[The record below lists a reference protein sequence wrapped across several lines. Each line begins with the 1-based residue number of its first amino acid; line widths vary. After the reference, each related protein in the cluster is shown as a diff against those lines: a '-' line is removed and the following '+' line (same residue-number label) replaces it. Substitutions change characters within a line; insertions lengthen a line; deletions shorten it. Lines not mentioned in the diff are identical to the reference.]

1 MVARARL
8 REGAAAWPEPHGD
21 GRVQV
26 PPTQHDAASESK
38 GFMSRVDER
47 TRRERL
53 GNAQV
58 VVPRA
63 ALALLL
69 CLTAAVTRGD
79 AGGDLL
85 RQSCGDCHCD
95 GAEEGGVAL
104 DRLLEH
110 LGTPAAESDVA
121 AWATVVRNVR
131 AGIMPPADAPQPTA
145 DEKAALLQYVETDV
159 LGIDAAHPDPG
170 QVVLRRLNRVEY
182 ANTVRDLT
190 GVDIDVTYELPPDDT
205 GYGFDTI
212 GAVLSISPLLL
223 EKYVGV
229 ASRVAE
235 QIVDEARSRDGE
247 GYRELYQR
255 LFPLGP
261 PPGDEVEAERHL
273 RETLRTLADRGYRR
287 PVDDATLGRLVTV
300 AKSAGGDGTPFEHR
314 IAAAA
319 AAVIASPRFL
329 FRIEDVADTGG
340 DDLGPQAQPIDDYS
354 LASRLSYFL
363 WSTMPDAELFTLA
376 REGRLRAELDG
387 QIDRMIADERSNAFV
402 ENFVGQWLQTRDV
415 ETLPFD
421 LNAVVV
427 FNSDEGDDRR
437 RRGGADRF
445 FNYHLRQAMK
455 RETEMLFAHLL
466 REGLPATDLI
476 VGKSTF
482 LNDRLARFYGV
493 PDIEGESMQL
503 VDLPEG
509 SHRGGLLTQASFLMV
524 TSNPSRTSPVKR
536 GLFILTNLLGTPPP
550 PPPADVPTL
559 EEVAA
564 GVGEDASMREL
575 MELHRKD
582 ALCASCHARMDPLG
596 LALEQYNAIG
606 QWRGEQADSIDT
618 AGTLITGES
627 FANVQELAETI
638 AGPRK
643 TDFHRCLSEK
653 VMTYALGRGVEYF
666 DAPAVDKI
674 VDQADAGGSLTDI
687 VRGVVTSVP
696 FQYRRP

>member
-1 MVARARL
+1 MAMAHATPCV
-8 REGAAAWPEPHGD
+8 
-21 GRVQV
+21 
-26 PPTQHDAASESK
+26 
-38 GFMSRVDER
+38 
-47 TRRERL
+47 TRR
-53 GNAQV
+53 V
-58 VVPRA
+58 VGGL
-63 ALALLL
+63 LALLAFSVGAPVVSAEDVPAL
-69 CLTAAVTRGD
+69 VRE
-79 AGGDLL
+79 
-85 RQSCGDCHCD
+85 SCGGCHCD

-104 DRLLEH
+104 DGLLER
-110 LGTPAAESDVA
+110 LGGDLHEQDAS
-121 AWATVVRNVR
+121 AWAKVVKNVR
-131 AGIMPPADAPQPTA
+131 AGIMPPAEESQLEPSDR
-145 DEKAALLQYVETDV
+145 AALIGFVERDV
-159 LGIDAAHPDPG
+159 LGIDPAHPDPG
-170 QVVLRRLNRVEY
+170 AVVLRRLNRVEF

-190 GVDIDVTYELPPDDT
+190 GVDIDVTFELPPDDT

-229 ASRVAE
+229 ASRVAD
-235 QIVDEARSRDGE
+235 QIASEARSRDGE
-247 GYRELYQR
+247 GFREVYQR
-255 LFPLGP
+255 LFPLGSP
-261 PPGDEVEAERHL
+261 PADEVDAERHL
-273 RETLRTLADRGYRR
+273 IETLRTLADRGYRR

-329 FRIEDVADTGG
+329 FRIEDVAVDG
-340 DDLGPQAQPIDDYS
+340 DEDLGPQAVPIDEYS

-363 WSTMPDAELFTLA
+363 WSTMPDDELFTLA
-376 REGRLRAELDG
+376 REGRLRAELDA
-387 QIDRMIADERSNAFV
+387 QLTRMIGDERSNAFV

-421 LNAVVV
+421 LRAVVLTDG
-427 FNSDEGDDRR
+427 DEGDGRR
-437 RRGGADRF
+437 WRGGPERF
-445 FNYHLRQAMK
+445 FNYHLRQAIK

-482 LNDRLARFYGV
+482 LNERLARFYGV

-503 VDLPEG
+503 VELPEG

-559 EEVAA
+559 EDVAA
-564 GVGEDASMREL
+564 EVGEDASMRQL

-606 QWRGEQADSIDT
+606 QWRREQADTIDT
-618 AGTLITGES
+618 AGTLITGEDFS
-627 FANVQELAETI
+627 SVQELAETI
-638 AGPRK
+638 VGPRK
-643 TDFHRCLSEK
+643 SDFHRCLSEK
-653 VMTYALGRGVEYF
+653 IMTYALGRGVEYF
-666 DAPAVDKI
+666 DGPAVDKI
-674 VDQADAGGSLTDI
+674 VGEADAGGSLTDI
-687 VRGVVTSVP
+687 VRGVVMSVP
-696 FQYRRP
+696 FHYRRP

>member
-1 MVARARL
+1 MQTAPTPRHGFRRALRFTVCTGVFFLAAATQTLAAEDAPALL
-8 REGAAAWPEPHGD
+8 RE
-21 GRVQV
+21 
-26 PPTQHDAASESK
+26 
-38 GFMSRVDER
+38 
-47 TRRERL
+47 
-53 GNAQV
+53 
-58 VVPRA
+58 
-63 ALALLL
+63 
-69 CLTAAVTRGD
+69 
-79 AGGDLL
+79 
-85 RQSCGDCHCD
+85 SCGSCHCD

-104 DRLLEH
+104 DGLLER
-110 LGTPAAESDVA
+110 LGSELSDDDVA
-121 AWATVVRNVR
+121 AWAKVVKNVR
-131 AGIMPPADAPQPTA
+131 AGIMPPAEEPQPSA
-145 DEKAALLQYVETDV
+145 DQRAAIVSFIEGDV
-159 LGIDAAHPDPG
+159 LGVNAAHPDPG

-235 QIVDEARSRDGE
+235 QIADEARSRDGE
-247 GYRELYQR
+247 SFRDDYQR
-255 LFPLGP
+255 LFPLGLP
-261 PPGDEVEAERHL
+261 PDDEGQREQHL
-273 RETLRTLADRGYRR
+273 RETLRRLADRGYRR
-287 PVDDATLGRLVTV
+287 PVDDLTLGRLVTV
-300 AKSAGGDGTPFEHR
+300 AKTAGGEGTPFEHR

-329 FRIEDVADTGG
+329 FRFEDVAGEAG
-340 DDLGPQAQPIDDYS
+340 EDLGPQALPIDEYS

-363 WSTMPDAELFTLA
+363 WSTMPDEELFGLA
-376 REGRLRAELDG
+376 SEGRLRDELDA
-387 QIDRMIADERSNAFV
+387 QVTRMIADERSNAFV
-402 ENFVGQWLQTRDV
+402 ANFVGQWLQTRDV
-415 ETLPFD
+415 EELPFD
-421 LNAVVV
+421 LGSVLIIPGDRN
-427 FNSDEGDDRR
+427 EGRR
-437 RRGGADRF
+437 WRGGPERF
-445 FNYHLRQAMK
+445 FSYHLRQDIK

-466 REGLPATDLI
+466 REGLPATDLLL
-476 VGKSTF
+476 GKSTF
-482 LNDRLARFYGV
+482 LNERLARFYGV
-493 PDIEGESMQL
+493 EGIEGESMQL
-503 VDLPEG
+503 VELPEG
-509 SHRGGLLTQASFLMV
+509 SHRSGLLTQASFLMV

-564 GVGEDASMREL
+564 EVGEDASMREL

-596 LALEQYNAIG
+596 LALEQYNAVG

-627 FANVQELAETI
+627 FDSVQELAKTI

-643 TDFHRCLSEK
+643 SDFHRCLTEK

-666 DAPAVDKI
+666 DAPAVDRI
-674 VDQADAGGSLTDI
+674 VEEADAGGSLTDI
-687 VRGVVTSVP
+687 VRGVVASVP
-696 FQYRRP
+696 FQYRRPSPAVTR

>member
-1 MVARARL
+1 MEMAPIRAVRAQRAVGLVATIVLLTVGLIATPS
-8 REGAAAWPEPHGD
+8 AAD
-21 GRVQV
+21 
-26 PPTQHDAASESK
+26 DAAS
-38 GFMSRVDER
+38 
-47 TRRERL
+47 
-53 GNAQV
+53 
-58 VVPRA
+58 
-63 ALALLL
+63 
-69 CLTAAVTRGD
+69 
-79 AGGDLL
+79 LL
-85 RQSCGDCHCD
+85 RESCGGCHCD
-95 GAEEGGVAL
+95 GAEEGGIAL
-104 DRLLEH
+104 DGLLER
-110 LGTPAAESDVA
+110 LGGELAADDVS
-121 AWATVVRNVR
+121 AWAKVVKNVR
-131 AGIMPPADAPQPTA
+131 AGIMPPAEEPQPS
-145 DEKAALLQYVETDV
+145 DDQRAAVVHFIEADV
-159 LGIDAAHPDPG
+159 LGVDPAQPDPG

-190 GVDIDVTYELPPDDT
+190 GVDIDVTFELPPDDT

-235 QIVDEARSRDGE
+235 QIADEARSRDGK
-247 GYRELYQR
+247 GFRDNYAR

-261 PPGDEVEAERHL
+261 PPADEAEHERHL
-273 RETLRTLADRGYRR
+273 RETLRSLADRGYRR
-287 PVDDATLGRLVTV
+287 PVDDLTLGRLVTV
-300 AKSAGGDGTPFEHR
+300 AKTAGGEGTPFEHR

-329 FRIEDVADTGG
+329 FRFEDGVEEEG
-340 DDLGPQAQPIDDYS
+340 DDLGSQAELIDEYA

-363 WSTMPDAELFTLA
+363 WSTMPDEELLTLA
-376 REGRLRAELDG
+376 REGRLRAEFDAQLR
-387 QIDRMIADERSNAFV
+387 RMIADERSNAFV

-415 ETLPFD
+415 EELPFD
-421 LNAVVV
+421 LDAVVV
-427 FNSDEGDDRR
+427 VSDDEGDER
-437 RRGGADRF
+437 RRGRGAERF
-445 FNYHLRQAMK
+445 FNYHLRQAIK

-466 REGLPATDLI
+466 REGLPATDLLL
-476 VGKSTF
+476 GRSTF
-482 LNDRLARFYGV
+482 LNERLARFYGV

-503 VDLPEG
+503 VQLPEG

-559 EEVAA
+559 EDVAA
-564 GVGEDASMREL
+564 EVGEDASMREL
-575 MELHRKD
+575 MKLHRKD

-606 QWRGEQADSIDT
+606 QWRGEQAESIDT

-627 FANVQELAETI
+627 FASVQELAETI

-643 TDFHRCLSEK
+643 SDFHRCLTEK

-674 VDQADAGGSLTDI
+674 VEAADAGGSLTDI
-687 VRGVVTSVP
+687 VRGIVTSVP

>member
-1 MVARARL
+1 
-8 REGAAAWPEPHGD
+8 
-21 GRVQV
+21 
-26 PPTQHDAASESK
+26 
-38 GFMSRVDER
+38 
-47 TRRERL
+47 
-53 GNAQV
+53 
-58 VVPRA
+58 
-63 ALALLL
+63 
-69 CLTAAVTRGD
+69 
-79 AGGDLL
+79 
-85 RQSCGDCHCD
+85 
-95 GAEEGGVAL
+95 VAL
-104 DRLLEH
+104 DGLLERFGKQDQ
-110 LGTPAAESDVA
+110 LAEGDVA
-121 AWATVVRNVR
+121 AWAKVVKNVR
-131 AGIMPPADAPQPTA
+131 AGIMPPAEEPQPTA
-145 DEKAALLQYVETDV
+145 DQRNAIIAFV
-159 LGIDAAHPDPG
+159 LGDILGVDAAMPDPG

-235 QIVDEARSRDGE
+235 QIADEAKSRDGE
-247 GYRELYQR
+247 GVRKDYRR
-255 LFPLGP
+255 LFPLGLSADDDP
-261 PPGDEVEAERHL
+261 QREQHL
-273 RETLRTLADRGYRR
+273 RETLRSLANRGYRR
-287 PVDDATLGRLVTV
+287 PVDDLTLGRLVTV
-300 AKSAGGDGTPFEHR
+300 AQAAGGDGTPFEHR
-314 IAAAA
+314 VAAAT

-329 FRIEDVADTGG
+329 FRFEDIAEEGG
-340 DDLGPQAQPIDDYS
+340 GDLGPQAKPIDEFS

-363 WSTMPDAELFTLA
+363 WSTMPDEQLFTLA
-376 REGRLRAELDG
+376 GEGRLREELDA
-387 QIDRMIADERSNAFV
+387 QITRMIADERSDAFV

-415 ETLPFD
+415 EQLPFD
-421 LNAVVV
+421 LPAVIIADGT
-427 FNSDEGDDRR
+427 DENDERR
-437 RRGGADRF
+437 SRDADRF
-445 FNYHLRQAMK
+445 FNYHLRLAIK

-466 REGLPATDLI
+466 REGLPATDLLL
-476 VGKSTF
+476 GKSTF
-482 LNDRLARFYGV
+482 LNERLARLYGV
-493 PDIEGESMQL
+493 EGIEGESMQL
-503 VDLPEG
+503 VELPEE
-509 SHRGGLLTQASFLMV
+509 SHRSGLLTQASFLMV

-564 GVGEDASMREL
+564 EVGEDASMREL
-575 MELHRKD
+575 MELHRQD

-627 FANVQELAETI
+627 FDSVQQLAETI

-643 TDFHRCLSEK
+643 SDFHRCLTEK

-674 VDQADAGGSLTDI
+674 VEEADAGGSLTDI
-687 VRGVVTSVP
+687 VRGVVASVP

>member
-1 MVARARL
+1 MPTSLNRVRL
-8 REGAAAWPEPHGD
+8 RQPTTCWIRAGLFAVSCLLTAPAVVAAADE
-21 GRVQV
+21 
-26 PPTQHDAASESK
+26 AA
-38 GFMSRVDER
+38 
-47 TRRERL
+47 
-53 GNAQV
+53 A
-58 VVPRA
+58 
-63 ALALLL
+63 
-69 CLTAAVTRGD
+69 
-79 AGGDLL
+79 LL
-85 RQSCGDCHCD
+85 RQSCGECHCD
-95 GAEEGGVAL
+95 GVEEGGVAL
-104 DRLLEH
+104 DGLLERI
-110 LGTPAAESDVA
+110 GAPPSETDIA
-121 AWATVVRNVR
+121 AWAKVVRNVR
-131 AGIMPPADAPQPTA
+131 AGIMPPADAAQPTA
-145 DEKAALLQYVETDV
+145 AERAFLLSFVEGTV
-159 LGIDAAHPDPG
+159 LGVDPERPDPG

-190 GVDIDVTYELPPDDT
+190 GVDIDVTFELPPDDT

-229 ASRVAE
+229 ASRVAD
-235 QIVDEARSRDGE
+235 QIAAEARSRDGE
-247 GYRELYQR
+247 GFREDYQR

-261 PPGDEVEAERHL
+261 PPSDEVESERHL
-273 RETLRTLADRGYRR
+273 RDTLRVLADRGYRR
-287 PVDDATLGRLVTV
+287 PVDDVTLGRLVTV
-300 AKSAGGDGTPFEHR
+300 AKTAGGDATPFEHR
-314 IAAAA
+314 VAAAA
-319 AAVIASPRFL
+319 AAIIASPRFL
-329 FRIEDVADTGG
+329 FRIEDVAEAGRG
-340 DDLGPQAQPIDDYS
+340 DLGPQAQPIDEFS

-363 WSTMPDAELFTLA
+363 WSTMPDDELFTLA
-376 REGRLRAELDG
+376 REGRLRAELDA

-421 LNAVVV
+421 LGAVVIV
-427 FNSDEGDDRR
+427 ERNGDDERW
-437 RRGGADRF
+437 RRGGPDRF
-445 FNYHLRQAMK
+445 FNYHLRQAIK

-476 VGKSTF
+476 VGKTTF

-493 PDIEGESMQL
+493 PDIEGESMQR
-503 VDLPEG
+503 VELPAD

-550 PPPADVPTL
+550 PPPADVPAL
-559 EEVAA
+559 EDVAA
-564 GVGEDASMREL
+564 EVGAEASMREL
-575 MELHRKD
+575 MDLHRKD

-606 QWRGEQADSIDT
+606 QWRGEQADAIDT
-618 AGTLITGES
+618 AGTLITGET

-638 AGPRK
+638 VGPRK

-653 VMTYALGRGVEYF
+653 VMTYALGRGMEYF

-674 VDQADAGGSLTDI
+674 VEQADAGGSLTDL